1 MNTKNSISFA
11 FALLSASLVLG
22 GCAGSS
28 HNGIESMPSATA
40 TAKPGTTDLPVAAS
54 DLMFV
59 EMMIPHHEQ
68 AVEMALMA
76 PGHGANPE
84 VMALAAKI
92 ASAQGPEIVQM
103 QGMLSRWGVSE
114 MSDHSGH
121 QMDGMVDASGM
132 GELDAASGAEF
143 DRLFLKLM
151 IDHHLG
157 AISMAQDPL
166 ANGADPELN
175 KLLRAIVEAQATE
188 IEQMEKMLEQMQ

>member
-1 MNTKNSISFA
+1 MNTKKILNFAVALAAASI
-11 FALLSASLVLG
+11 VLG

-28 HNGIESMPSATA
+28 HSGMESMPSATT
-40 TAKPGTTDLPVAAS
+40 TAKPGTTDLPVGAS

-76 PGHGANPE
+76 PTHGAAKE
-84 VMALAAKI
+84 VLALAAKI
-92 ASAQGPEIVQM
+92 AEAQGPEIVQM

-132 GELDAASGAEF
+132 AELDAASGAEF

-151 IDHHLG
+151 IEHHLG

-166 ANGADPELN
+166 ANGDDPELN
-175 KLLRAIVEAQATE
+175 KLLRAIVEAQAAE
-188 IEQMEKMLEQMQ
+188 IEQMEKMLEQLQ

>member
-1 MNTKNSISFA
+1 MKTKKSLNFAVALVAASI
-11 FALLSASLVLG
+11 VLG

-28 HNGIESMPSATA
+28 HNGMEAMPTA
-40 TAKPGTTDLPVAAS
+40 TETAEPGTTDMPVAAS

-68 AVEMALMA
+68 AVEMAVLA
-76 PGHGANPE
+76 PTHGASPD

-121 QMDGMVDASGM
+121 QMEGMVDASGM
-132 GELDAASGAEF
+132 EELDAASGAEF

-151 IDHHLG
+151 IEHHLG
-157 AISMAQDPL
+157 AIAMAQDPL
-166 ANGADPELN
+166 ANGDDPELN
-175 KLLRAIVEAQATE
+175 TLLGAIVEAQAAE
-188 IEQMEKMLEQMQ
+188 IEQMEKMLEQLQ